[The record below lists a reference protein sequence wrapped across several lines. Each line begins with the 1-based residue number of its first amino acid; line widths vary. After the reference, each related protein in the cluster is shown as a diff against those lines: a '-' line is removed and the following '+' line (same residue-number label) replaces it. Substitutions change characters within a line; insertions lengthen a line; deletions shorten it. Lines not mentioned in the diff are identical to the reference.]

1 VLNGATTAEIEIS
14 TVSDSVICV
23 LIGAS
28 NYSDSGAITLE
39 QWRQLAVGGQLA
51 PTCPRY
57 MLYRYVLAI
66 CYTSSSDVAKRPR
79 DASNDTVI
87 SRAYSLH

>member
-57 MLYRYVLAI
+57 NDN
-66 CYTSSSDVAKRPR
+66 TSSSDVAKRSR